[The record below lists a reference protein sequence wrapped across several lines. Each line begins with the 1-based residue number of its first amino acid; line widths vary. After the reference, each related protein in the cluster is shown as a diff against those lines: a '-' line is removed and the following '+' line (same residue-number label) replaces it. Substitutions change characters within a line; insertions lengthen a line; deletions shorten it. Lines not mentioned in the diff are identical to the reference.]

1 MTAEALT
8 FLVAIAIPILTLA
21 TLVGLIAGIR
31 ELERSRD
38 ELVELGVSLRGS
50 RTSGR

>member
-1 MTAEALT
+1 MTAEALA
-8 FLVAIAIPILTLA
+8 FLVAIAVPIVTLA

-38 ELVELGVSLRGS
+38 ELIELGAS
-50 RTSGR
+50 RR

>member
-8 FLVAIAIPILTLA
+8 FLVAIAVPIVTLA
-21 TLVGLIAGIR
+21 ALVGLVLGLS

-38 ELVELGVSLRGS
+38 ELVELRVSR
-50 RTSGR
+50 R